1 MVGYILLKSIN
12 RYDIL
17 VGSIWNIFYFSIQLG
32 MSSSQLTNSFF
43 SEVNH
48 QITVVVS
55 SGVVAIGFLL
65 PSWICPLAIKPT
77 WQLKILS

>member
-1 MVGYILLKSIN
+1 MTYW
-12 RYDIL
+12 L
-17 VGSIWNIFYFSIQLG
+17 VVWNIFYFSIQLG

-55 SGVVAIGFLL
+55 TGVVATGFLRK
-65 PSWICPLAIKPT
+65 SNGGFSPT
-77 WQLKILS
+77 LTSNNKDL